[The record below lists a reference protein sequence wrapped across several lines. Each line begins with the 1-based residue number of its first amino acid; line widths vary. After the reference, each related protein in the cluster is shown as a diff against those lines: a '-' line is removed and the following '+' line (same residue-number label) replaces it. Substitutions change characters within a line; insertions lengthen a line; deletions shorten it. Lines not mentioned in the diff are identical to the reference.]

1 MNLINN
7 KIKQFAAGNWSCDQ
21 FVKKS
26 TRIPDPLSPEIS
38 KYKVRK
44 KRQKTD
50 FETKYRSCPF
60 CHKVLP
66 LEETRKAMIMW
77 FTEKRAIKCDNCG
90 AENKKESCPA
100 CKRDIWFKDGV
111 YKHDRFFLNCGFVGE
126 KLNR

>member
-1 MNLINN
+1 MNLVNN
-7 KIKQFAAGNWSCDQ
+7 KIKQFAAGNWGCDQ

-38 KYKVRK
+38 KRRARR

-50 FETKYRSCPF
+50 FEAKYYSCPF

-66 LEETRKAMIMW
+66 LMAAREMVIWLA
-77 FTEKRAIKCDNCG
+77 EKRVKKCDNCG
-90 AENKKESCPA
+90 AENKNKGCPA
-100 CKRDIWFKDGV
+100 CKQDIWFKDGV
-111 YKHDRFFLNCGFVGE
+111 YKHGRFFLNCGFVGR